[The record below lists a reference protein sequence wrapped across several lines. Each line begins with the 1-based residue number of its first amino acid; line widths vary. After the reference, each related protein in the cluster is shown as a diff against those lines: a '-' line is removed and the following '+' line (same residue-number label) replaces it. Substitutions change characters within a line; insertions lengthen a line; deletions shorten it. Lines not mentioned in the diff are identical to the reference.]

1 MVSVERAPEPRHPAF
16 IYDAIRAGQ
25 PYHFRTKNP
34 LVHNTINAGVT
45 LLLLLGLGVTVWLG
59 TVVNPWV
66 YVPIAAV
73 VFGWLYFSL
82 FILVV
87 HEASHSMYL
96 VAQNRTLHTWINRIP
111 GWMVATVFA
120 VHYGKHWERGH
131 LEHHVRPLEVND
143 PQQFNTSIGRKLAV
157 GVAMNV
163 FVPGWLILERT
174 VFRTKR
180 AGGKSSSSPVVLVA
194 FVVIWVVGLT
204 LSAIYLGGP
213 VALAGFLGIHVLT
226 AWNLVKGALEHGG
239 ALAQEK
245 DPYFR
250 SRTSLFFGRQLLMPF
265 NITLHFEHHLNFCV
279 PWYDLPRYQR
289 DLRAIVPAS
298 VFHDMINPSPMQQ
311 LAGKLGGLSAEST
324 QLITAS
330 SR

>member
-96 VAQNRTLHTWINRIP
+96 VAQNRTLHTWLNRIP
-111 GWMVATVFA
+111 GWMVAT
-120 VHYGKHWERGH
+120 EP
-131 LEHHVRPLEVND
+131 VRTLLR
-143 PQQFNTSIGRKLAV
+143 TA
-157 GVAMNV
+157 
-163 FVPGWLILERT
+163 PG
-174 VFRTKR
+174 
-180 AGGKSSSSPVVLVA
+180 G
-194 FVVIWVVGLT
+194 
-204 LSAIYLGGP
+204 
-213 VALAGFLGIHVLT
+213 LAG
-226 AWNLVKGALEHGG
+226 ALPGTGNGG
-239 ALAQEK
+239 ASAAVMANKPPIIAPTTLTPHK
-245 DPYFR
+245 DRIKPGI
-250 SRTSLFFGRQLLMPF
+250 LIP
-265 NITLHFEHHLNFCV
+265 
-279 PWYDLPRYQR
+279 
-289 DLRAIVPAS
+289 
-298 VFHDMINPSPMQQ
+298 
-311 LAGKLGGLSAEST
+311 KGLC
-324 QLITAS
+324 
-330 SR
+330 

>member
-1 MVSVERAPEPRHPAF
+1 VVNTGHGHAGRHPAF
-16 IYDAIRAGQ
+16 IYEAIRAGQ
-25 PYHFRTKNP
+25 PYHFRTKGA
-34 LVHNTINAGVT
+34 LAHNTINLVCTAALLAG
-45 LLLLLGLGVTVWLG
+45 LGLTLWAG
-59 TVVNPWV
+59 TVMNPWV
-66 YVPIAAV
+66 YVPIASV

-96 VAQNRTLHTWINRIP
+96 VAQNRTLHTWLNRIP

>member
-1 MVSVERAPEPRHPAF
+1 MVSAEHEHEARHPAF

-25 PYHFRTKNP
+25 PYHYRTKRAW
-34 LVHNTINAGVT
+34 VHNSINSLAT
-45 LLLLLGLGVTVWLG
+45 AALLAGLGITVWLG
-59 TVVNPWV
+59 TFVNPWL

-96 VAQNRTLHTWINRIP
+96 IAENRRLHTWINRIP

-120 VHYGKHWERGH
+120 VHYAKHWERGH
-131 LEHHVRPLEVND
+131 LEHHVRPLEIND

-163 FVPGWLILERT
+163 FIPGWLILERT

-180 AGGKSSSSPVVLVA
+180 AGGKSSSSPVVLVG

-239 ALAQEK
+239 ALAKEK
-245 DPYFR
+245 DPFFR
-250 SRTSLFFGRQLLMPF
+250 SRTTLFFGRRLLMPF

-289 DLRAIVPAS
+289 DLTTIVPAS
-298 VFHDMINPSPMQQ
+298 VFHDMINPSPWQQ
-311 LAGKLGGLSAEST
+311 LAGNLGGLSAEST
-324 QLITAS
+324 QLVTAS
-330 SR
+330 TR